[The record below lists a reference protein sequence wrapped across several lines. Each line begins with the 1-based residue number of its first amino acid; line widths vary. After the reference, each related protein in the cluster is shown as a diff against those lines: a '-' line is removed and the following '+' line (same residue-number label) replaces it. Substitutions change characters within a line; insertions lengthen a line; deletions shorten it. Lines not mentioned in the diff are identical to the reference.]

1 MMHTLIAA
9 AFVLT
14 GLFVLTPAPASAYTQ
29 AEQQAC
35 QNDAFRLCGDAIPDE
50 RRVKSCMIAKMRYL
64 SPPCR
69 RMFRRGR
76 R

>member
-1 MMHTLIAA
+1 MRTLIATA
-9 AFVLT
+9 LVLV
-14 GLFVLTPAPASAYTQ
+14 GLALLSPSPASAYTQ

-50 RRVKSCMIAKMRYL
+50 RRVKSCMIARMRYL
-64 SPPCR
+64 SPPCK

>member
-1 MMHTLIAA
+1 MMRTLIAT

-14 GLFVLTPAPASAYTQ
+14 GFALLSPSPASAYT
-29 AEQQAC
+29 ATEQQAC

-50 RRVKSCMIAKMRYL
+50 RRVKACLIAKMRRL
-64 SPPCR
+64 SPPCK